1 MLPKIERARD
11 AIRSHNDFDGSDG
24 EKNVTSLEQLSI
36 DFRVKSSLC
45 ATTSNALDACAK
57 ELVKCAN
64 ANASRGVRLI
74 PSSSRSDE
82 VMQLRCVFL
91 GRSGVGKSHVVNSL
105 LRRACVPKG
114 ENAEGGENDDDDY
127 DDELKKV
134 SGYETAREDE
144 DEEEP
149 PPMLQSPGK
158 KNGVEDDINA
168 MVLDG
173 A

>member
-11 AIRSHNDFDGSDG
+11 AIRSHNDFFGSVDGKSSGGG
-24 EKNVTSLEQLSI
+24 EKNVTKLFEEQSI

-74 PSSSRSDE
+74 PSRAFTSSRSNE

-114 ENAEGGENDDDDY
+114 ENAEGGENDDDD
-127 DDELKKV
+127 ELKKE
-134 SGYETAREDE
+134 S
-144 DEEEP
+144 
-149 PPMLQSPGK
+149 
-158 KNGVEDDINA
+158 
-168 MVLDG
+168 VLK
-173 A
+173 AL